1 MKHKGFSLA
10 EILIT
15 LVILGF
21 VGALGVPMI
30 GQQKLKKPN
39 IFAKHGLFECY
50 YDADG
55 QLKQHFVNNT
65 DHKRDEYKIAEGD
78 SCIFSVPPNINF
90 FTLQVIGAG
99 GVGGSTDAR
108 YNSIVFKDEEGKNRL
123 ESGSVSVDNDFQES
137 LAKAPNWV
145 KVYWDQQWAR
155 GAKRPTYT
163 ISAAG
168 GKGGD
173 GGCKVDR
180 LQYLPNGQR
189 CHDENQTPPDNPAC
203 LICDGYPGG
212 KGGSGGKYTITLPI
226 YSSYV
231 ISRTDTSISFGNGMS
246 ASVTAGTNGT
256 NATNEEPFLWGN
268 NGSDGG
274 GTVSESLKPYAIKG
288 TNPGGTGGDGGCC
301 YKDTPDPRSCPGGS
315 GGTSKS
321 SVSMTVSY
329 EGEIPG
335 VETYYGKAGEAG
347 KSIMKVYEKMPV
359 SSLKLTPA
367 KSQVDGAD
375 TTIYYQK
382 KDEEGYKRLL
392 KISASAN
399 GELIKKDLIKI
410 QVDKNAD
417 FPFPNKRYPHEFAP
431 KNPAIEV
438 AKTDF
443 NSKVAELMKNDA
455 TRPGRSGA
463 GSYPIIGKV
472 DHPLRLILN
481 KITFVSSNL
490 IDYSN
495 DAATFE
501 CPYGAEK
508 AMNSYGKY
516 YCKETI
522 GNPGAIVI
530 SW

>member
-21 VGALGVPMI
+21 VGALSVPMI

-39 IFAKHGLFECY
+39 IFARQGLFECY

-65 DHKRDEYKIAEGD
+65 DHKQDEYKVVNGD
-78 SCIFSVPPNINF
+78 SCSFSLPSNINF

-99 GVGGSTDAR
+99 GVGGVGGSTNTR
-108 YNSIVFKDEEGKNRL
+108 YNSIVIKDKDGENRVD
-123 ESGSVSVDNDFQES
+123 SGSVSVDNDFQES

-145 KVYWDQQWAR
+145 KVYWDQQWAK

-168 GKGGD
+168 GKGGF
-173 GGCKVDR
+173 GGCHYARRNTEPCAK
-180 LQYLPNGQR
+180 
-189 CHDENQTPPDNPAC
+189 ENQMPPNDQSC
-203 LICDGYPGG
+203 MIWDGANGG
-212 KGGSGGKYTITLPI
+212 RGGDGVKYIITLPI

-231 ISRTDTSISFGNGMS
+231 ISRTATSISFGNGMS
-246 ASVTAGTNGT
+246 ASVTPGSNGT
-256 NATNEEPFLWGN
+256 NASNGKPYTAGN
-268 NGSDGG
+268 RGADGG
-274 GTVSESLKPYAIKG
+274 GTVSDSLAPYATRL
-288 TNPGGTGGDGGCC
+288 TNYGGSGGNGGCC
-301 YKDTPDPRSCPGGS
+301 ERETSNPHSCTGGS
-315 GGTSKS
+315 GGTNGS
-321 SVSMTVSY
+321 SVSMPIRY

-335 VETYYGKAGEAG
+335 IEAYYGKAGEAG
-347 KSIMKVYEKMPV
+347 KSIMKVYEKLPV

-367 KSQVDGAD
+367 RSQVGGAD
-375 TTIYYQK
+375 TTVYYQK
-382 KDEEGYKRLL
+382 KDEEGYKILL
-392 KISASAN
+392 KISASAD
-399 GELIKKDLIKI
+399 GEQVAGDSIKI
-410 QVDKNAD
+410 QDDKNTD

-443 NSKVAELMKNDA
+443 NSKVADLMKNDA

-481 KITFVSSNL
+481 NIPFVSSNL
-490 IDYSN
+490 IDYSS
-495 DAATFE
+495 DATTFK
-501 CPYGAEK
+501 CPYGAAK
-508 AMNSYGKY
+508 AMNSSGQY
-516 YCKETI
+516 YCKETL